1 MVIAGLG
8 AGTLVV
14 VRFAESLG
22 AGGVLIQKTIVV
34 IILGDFSA
42 TANTAGNL
50 AKENNAHGMRMHID
64 IAQGF

>member
-1 MVIAGLG
+1 MAIAGLG
-8 AGTLVV
+8 AGTLVI
-14 VRFAESLG
+14 VRFVESLG

-42 TANTAGNL
+42 TANTAGNP
-50 AKENNAHGMRMHID
+50 ARGNNAHGMRMYID